1 MSRTEAS
8 RVFRSRR
15 PCDAASTAR
24 PWSYVVVGL
33 AVVLL
38 ACGSSESSTHRAP
51 KRHYVRVQWDTVW
64 ERRPSASDTLI
75 QYPTRI
81 GGDGRFVFVVDAGAR
96 RLVAL
101 RGNDGSLAW
110 SRQTA
115 DDGLPLFDEVAAMAI
130 DVHGNVLLADSHQ
143 GFLVLVDASGVHA
156 RRMSLRGIPFI
167 VSMCPL
173 RDETLVIQALH
184 SPPLMRMRLGDS
196 QAVAL
201 PFPWKDASELEPLA
215 FQGLLSPLTGR
226 AQCVLALGLG
236 RGFATVGIDSAGRPK
251 PYIETLELPQVV
263 TSSSWNKNQRTD
275 VASLAHRQIAALG
288 VSVAGGEI
296 TIPFV
301 GATRAVGQIIDIYA
315 EDTGD
320 YLRSLLFPRNVTD
333 LVRVRSIYYGIEA
346 PNGVVLAATP
356 RAIN

>member
-1 MSRTEAS
+1 MA
-8 RVFRSRR
+8 
-15 PCDAASTAR
+15 
-24 PWSYVVVGL
+24 GL
-33 AVVLL
+33 AVVAV
-38 ACGSSESSTHRAP
+38 ACGPSESSTHRAP

-81 GGDGRFVFVVDAGAR
+81 SGDGRFVFVVDAGAR

-101 RGNDGSLAW
+101 RGDDGSLAW

-143 GFLVLVDASGVHA
+143 GFLVVVDASGAHA
-156 RRMSLRGIPFI
+156 RRISLRGIPF
-167 VSMCPL
+167 VMSMCPL

-184 SPPLMRMRLGDS
+184 SPPLMRMRIGDS

-201 PFPWKDASELEPLA
+201 PFPWTDASELAPLA
-215 FQGLLSPLTGR
+215 LQGLLSPSTGR
-226 AQCVLALGLG
+226 GQCVLALGLG
-236 RGFATVGIDSAGRPK
+236 RGFATVGVDSAGRAK
-251 PYIETLELPQVV
+251 PYIEALELPDVV
-263 TSSSWNKNQRTD
+263 TSSSWSKNQRTD

-288 VSVAGGEI
+288 VSVVGGEI

-301 GATRAVGQIIDIYA
+301 GTTRAIGQIIDIYA

-333 LVRVRSIYYGIEA
+333 LVRVRSIYYAIDA